1 MKSFR
6 ITVIIHREND
16 DTSIEDM
23 QTCAQGIIQEDCKDD
38 ALYIEHIEEVEMVD
52 MIVCQRCNGTMRIPD
67 YEENGVLE
75 DGMMPCPECEGEG
88 EVENDDS

>member
-1 MKSFR
+1 
-6 ITVIIHREND
+6 
-16 DTSIEDM
+16 
-23 QTCAQGIIQEDCKDD
+23 
-38 ALYIEHIEEVEMVD
+38 
-52 MIVCQRCNGTMRIPD
+52 MIVCQRCNGNMRIPD